1 MYCWPEKKAKAPET
15 PLDLDYSSCGDF
27 DDHQPLMADSG
38 SIVTSEKRPIAIQ
51 RNSSFFE
58 NISQNNNPESSEWQ
72 PKQIPADMGAAQEE
86 GEFGEY
92 KKKLIPQVPSKE
104 QKASGVQLMH
114 SQKRLYEDFNT
125 NEKPDVT
132 ILDED

>member
-1 MYCWPEKKAKAPET
+1 MAYHYSKVQEKPFSQQCKRLKWGTFNNPKLVYGEEGIALPPKAPKKAKAPET

-38 SIVTSEKRPIAIQ
+38 SIMTSKKRPIAIQ

-86 GEFGEY
+86 
-92 KKKLIPQVPSKE
+92 
-104 QKASGVQLMH
+104 
-114 SQKRLYEDFNT
+114 
-125 NEKPDVT
+125 
-132 ILDED
+132 